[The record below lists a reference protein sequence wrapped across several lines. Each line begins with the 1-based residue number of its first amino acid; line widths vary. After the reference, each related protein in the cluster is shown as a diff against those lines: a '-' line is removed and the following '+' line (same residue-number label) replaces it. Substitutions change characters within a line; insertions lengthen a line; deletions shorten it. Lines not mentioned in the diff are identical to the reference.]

1 MILRAVFRILITIE
15 KRGGYFIM
23 SSETTL
29 EKIIQEQAITIRNLT
44 EEISLLREQVAYLT
58 QKRYGK
64 SSEQMPMSGQTSLFG
79 ETNLDEDGELPR
91 RRPRRDYY
99 L

>member
-1 MILRAVFRILITIE
+1 M
-15 KRGGYFIM
+15 
-23 SSETTL
+23 SETTL
-29 EKIIQEQAITIRNLT
+29 EKIIQDQAATIRNLT
-44 EEISLLREQVAYLT
+44 EEIALLREKVAYLT

-64 SSEQMPMSGQTSLFG
+64 SSEQMPLSGQTSLF
-79 ETNLDEDGELPR
+79 EEDQASEDDNLPR

>member
-1 MILRAVFRILITIE
+1 
-15 KRGGYFIM
+15 M

-44 EEISLLREQVAYLT
+44 EEIFLLREQVAYLT

-79 ETNLDEDGELPR
+79 ETNLDEDGELSR

>member
-64 SSEQMPMSGQTSLFG
+64 SSEQMPTSGQTSLFR

>member
-1 MILRAVFRILITIE
+1 LILRAVFRILITIE

-64 SSEQMPMSGQTSLFG
+64 SSEQMPTSGQTSLFG

>member
-23 SSETTL
+23 SSEITL

-44 EEISLLREQVAYLT
+44 EEISLLKEQVAYLT

-64 SSEQMPMSGQTSLFG
+64 SSEQMPVSGQTSLFG

>member
-1 MILRAVFRILITIE
+1 
-15 KRGGYFIM
+15 M

-64 SSEQMPMSGQTSLFG
+64 SSEQKPMSGQTSLFG
-79 ETNLDEDGELPR
+79 ETNLDEDGKLPR

>member
-1 MILRAVFRILITIE
+1 
-15 KRGGYFIM
+15 M

-64 SSEQMPMSGQTSLFG
+64 SSEQMPTSGQTSLFG
-79 ETNLDEDGELPR
+79 ETNLGEDGELPR

>member
-1 MILRAVFRILITIE
+1 M
-15 KRGGYFIM
+15 
-23 SSETTL
+23 SETTL
-29 EKIIQEQAITIRNLT
+29 EKIIQEQATTIRNLT

-64 SSEQMPMSGQTSLFG
+64 SSEQMPLSGQTSLF
-79 ETNLDEDGELPR
+79 EEDQISEDDDLPR
-91 RRPRRDYY
+91 RRARRNYY

>member
-1 MILRAVFRILITIE
+1 
-15 KRGGYFIM
+15 M

-64 SSEQMPMSGQTSLFG
+64 SSEQKPMSGQTSLFG
-79 ETNLDEDGELPR
+79 ETNLDEDGELHR
-91 RRPRRDYY
+91 RRLRRDYY

>member
-1 MILRAVFRILITIE
+1 M
-15 KRGGYFIM
+15 
-23 SSETTL
+23 SETTL
-29 EKIIQEQAITIRNLT
+29 EKIIQDQAATIRNLT
-44 EEISLLREQVAYLT
+44 EEIALIREQVAYLT

-64 SSEQMPMSGQTSLFG
+64 SSEQMPMTGQTSLF
-79 ETNLDEDGELPR
+79 EEDQASEDDNLPR

>member
-1 MILRAVFRILITIE
+1 M
-15 KRGGYFIM
+15 
-23 SSETTL
+23 SETTL
-29 EKIIQEQAITIRNLT
+29 EKIIQDQAATIRNLT
-44 EEISLLREQVAYLT
+44 EEIALLREQVAYLT

-64 SSEQMPMSGQTSLFG
+64 SSEQMPMTGQTSLF
-79 ETNLDEDGELPR
+79 EEDQASEDDDLPR

>member
-23 SSETTL
+23 SETNFR
-29 EKIIQEQAITIRNLT
+29 KIIQEQAITIRNLT

-64 SSEQMPMSGQTSLFG
+64 SSEQKPMSGQTSLFG

>member
-1 MILRAVFRILITIE
+1 
-15 KRGGYFIM
+15 M

-58 QKRYGK
+58 QKKYGK
-64 SSEQMPMSGQTSLFG
+64 SSEQLPMSGQTSLFG

>member
-23 SSETTL
+23 SETTL
-29 EKIIQEQAITIRNLT
+29 EKIIQEQATTIRNLT
-44 EEISLLREQVAYLT
+44 EEIALLREQVAYLT

>member
-1 MILRAVFRILITIE
+1 MILRAAFRILITIE

-29 EKIIQEQAITIRNLT
+29 EKIIQEQAITVRNLT

-79 ETNLDEDGELPR
+79 EINLDEDGELPR

>member
-64 SSEQMPMSGQTSLFG
+64 SSEQKPMSGQTSLFG

>member
-1 MILRAVFRILITIE
+1 M
-15 KRGGYFIM
+15 
-23 SSETTL
+23 SETTL
-29 EKIIQEQAITIRNLT
+29 EKIIQEQATTIRNLT

-64 SSEQMPMSGQTSLFG
+64 SSKQTPMSGQTSLF
-79 ETNLDEDGELPR
+79 EEENTDEDGDLPR
-91 RRPRRDYY
+91 RRIPRRHYY